1 MRLKSFYANTMTE
14 AMQLIRDTLGD
25 EAVIVSSRQEAG
37 GGVRVTAALE
47 QDTDIGFER
56 DGGQNG
62 DDWLQYDMETDDED
76 AVAEE
81 LTDVL
86 LKHAAT
92 SDTIDLVVSSAINMG
107 LTTPRVAM
115 MAAFEHLF
123 RFEPIT
129 KGKMEKPLMMVGL
142 AGAGKTL
149 AVAKFATRAV
159 VNDVSVRVMSA
170 DTKRAGG
177 VPQLEAFTKVLGVQ
191 IDKIRSSDELKAAI
205 QKAKADG
212 VEQILI
218 DMPGVNAFDVEDMR
232 FVAKYMKAADAQGL
246 LVMQSGLEADE
257 MGEIARA
264 FSLMGVARMMPTR
277 LDVARRLG
285 GLLAAAERGG
295 MAFAQG
301 SHTEAVAE
309 GLKPLSAE
317 MLTDYFMPNAKLNE
331 SRHTSR
337 KEAANH

>member
-1 MRLKSFYANTMTE
+1 MTE

-107 LTTPRVAM
+107 LTTPRIAM

-191 IDKIRSSDELKAAI
+191 IDKIRSSDELKAAV

-218 DMPGVNAFDVEDMR
+218 DMPGVNAFDV
-232 FVAKYMKAADAQGL
+232 
-246 LVMQSGLEADE
+246 
-257 MGEIARA
+257 
-264 FSLMGVARMMPTR
+264 
-277 LDVARRLG
+277 
-285 GLLAAAERGG
+285 
-295 MAFAQG
+295 
-301 SHTEAVAE
+301 
-309 GLKPLSAE
+309 
-317 MLTDYFMPNAKLNE
+317 
-331 SRHTSR
+331 
-337 KEAANH
+337 